1 LVDTLSLTAGIQFV
15 PVDALI
21 LGAAFNDVDSE
32 IDSDLIIQDPFDLDN
47 PATNVRG
54 QPLPRSPEF
63 KGSLTADYTFDQVF
77 GNSSVVVGGVLNYYV
92 QRPSF
97 QNAFTPNGRHSRPP
111 KACLESS
118 CIFRSA
124 WIPELA
130 SQLWNGGEKSQL
142 CNDGEKSQRRND
154 GGISQLW
161 NDGEKSRPW
170 NHGEK
175 SQRRKDVFL
184 RPHGAPQRPLGYSG
198 AMSRQKNNR
207 VG

>member
-1 LVDTLSLTAGIQFV
+1 
-15 PVDALI
+15 
-21 LGAAFNDVDSE
+21 
-32 IDSDLIIQDPFDLDN
+32 
-47 PATNVRG
+47 
-54 QPLPRSPEF
+54 
-63 KGSLTADYTFDQVF
+63 
-77 GNSSVVVGGVLNYYV
+77 VLNYYV

-130 SQLWNGGEKSQL
+130 
-142 CNDGEKSQRRND
+142 
-154 GGISQLW
+154 SQLW